1 MIMMLKT
8 ASPPLRG
15 HWLACP
21 VCPHLYADPAAAGPT
36 TDPASHRCD
45 RTLSYTRG
53 VMSGLRTGAL
63 DPPARPAQRGPA
75 GLVAAARPAAP
86 GAPRLVLTVDAAAGR
101 SATSLRPLLRTR
113 PRGGRADAAGLR

>member
-8 ASPPLRG
+8 ASPPFRG

-63 DPPARPAQRGPA
+63 DHRLAQLSEARLA
-75 GLVAAARPAAP
+75 
-86 GAPRLVLTVDAAAGR
+86 
-101 SATSLRPLLRTR
+101 SWPLLVQ
-113 PRGGRADAAGLR
+113 LRRERLGSS